1 MLYTE
6 INSIWRLGVNWENLP
21 EVEHVTWKRR
31 MPWGIFDCTMVI
43 ERRELRKKYQRNKIT
58 FLQLKDR
65 YKPPHWKGSGIL
77 SKIKDQH

>member
-31 MPWGIFDCTMVI
+31 MPWGIIWLYYGYREKRI
-43 ERRELRKKYQRNKIT
+43 EKKI
-58 FLQLKDR
+58 
-65 YKPPHWKGSGIL
+65 
-77 SKIKDQH
+77 SKK